1 MTARAS
7 SRENLTRALFAT
19 LSCTLLILGGCV
31 ALDRDGSRDGSL
43 DMGAVGEDGHPVLVV
58 AYTPNTTIRLAF
70 EEQLER
76 DLDARG
82 ILALPSL
89 RVTPDFSRL
98 THASVLLAATNAD
111 APMVLMVRRVIIP
124 GDPARMS
131 GSGAMSPTQR
141 HRSLRDYFR
150 FVSRD
155 RIPDVPPAGRQVIEV
170 AGYLL
175 QDGGGDAELVWNGV
189 SWVDFDGDL
198 EAAIA
203 GTADIIASN
212 MAAARDRVRE
222 SR

>member
-1 MTARAS
+1 MTPRAS
-7 SRENLTRALFAT
+7 SREHRIRTPLVAVV
-19 LSCTLLILGGCV
+19 SCALLILVGC
-31 ALDRDGSRDGSL
+31 AAADRDAGRA
-43 DMGAVGEDGHPVLVV
+43 MGTVGDAGKPVLVV

-76 DLDARG
+76 DLGARG

-98 THASVLLAATNAD
+98 THGSVLRAATDAD
-111 APMVLMVRRVIIP
+111 ASMVLMVRRVIVP

-131 GSGAMSPTQR
+131 ESNTAVPTQR
-141 HRSLRDYFR
+141 HRSLRDYVT

-155 RIPDVPPAGRQVIEV
+155 RIPDVPPSGRQVIEV

-175 QDGGGDAELVWNGV
+175 REDGAGDAELAWNGV
-189 SWVDFDGDL
+189 TWVDFDGDL

-203 GTADIIASN
+203 DTADIIATN
-212 MAAARDRVRE
+212 MAAARDRMRE